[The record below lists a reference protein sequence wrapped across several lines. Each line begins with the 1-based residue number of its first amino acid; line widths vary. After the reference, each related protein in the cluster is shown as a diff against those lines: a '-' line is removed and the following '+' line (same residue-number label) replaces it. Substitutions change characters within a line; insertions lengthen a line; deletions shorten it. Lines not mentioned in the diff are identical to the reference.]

1 MNSITK
7 TMATPLPT
15 NAQPAPI
22 CDGHAADFTENK
34 SSAKPEP
41 GPTSL
46 DLEEP
51 QFANAILL
59 RLCCSLSSFT
69 KKGSYT
75 YSERNCSQPRLVPQT
90 CKSQSIGSPQPQ
102 IANEDP
108 NEDLKRTT
116 PNDSSQTKDLKPELW
131 SKRSQTKIPKRK
143 FPNEH
148 SQRNIQTMSSMKIHI

>member
-1 MNSITK
+1 MDSITK
-7 TMATPLPT
+7 TMPTPLPT

-22 CDGHAADFTENK
+22 CDGPAADFTADK
-34 SSAKPEP
+34 STAKPQP
-41 GPTSL
+41 GPTSI
-46 DLEEP
+46 DLGEP

-69 KKGSYT
+69 KKGSVFFPAPT
-75 YSERNCSQPRLVPQT
+75 GPPDLQVSEHWFPL
-90 CKSQSIGSPQPQ
+90 PQ

-131 SKRSQTKIPKRK
+131 SKRSQTKIQKREL
-143 FPNEH
+143 PNENP
-148 SQRNIQTMSSMKIHI
+148 QRNIQNMSSMKIHI